1 MADLTKRVNEDHPV
15 LRAILDK
22 RHQAACSFT
31 PEFSGQRFEDYDRGL
46 IAAYKA
52 AEEALKTFLECDDR
66 GFPRQGGKVS
76 V

>member
-15 LRAILDK
+15 LAAILAK
-22 RHQAACSFT
+22 RHIAASSFT

-46 IAAYKA
+46 IDAYRA
-52 AEEALKTFLECDDR
+52 AEEALKSFLECDDR
-66 GFPRQGGKVS
+66 GFPRQGGKVT

>member
-1 MADLTKRVNEDHPV
+1 MADLTKRVDENHPV
-15 LRAILDK
+15 LEAILDK
-22 RHQAACSFT
+22 RKIAAATFT

-46 IAAYKA
+46 LAAYHA
-52 AEEALKTFLECDDR
+52 AETALKAFLECDSQ